1 MSSDV
6 KIAILDKFG
15 GEHLTKQQTFEM
27 HSNRGLAK
35 ERFHASTESFSRLWS
50 FSQVIEKFVVLNKTR
65 RKSYFCVVFF
75 FVICCFLLA
84 VADVFSCRK
93 TSECVWTRGEGDY
106 KVFTNKARQ
115 NSWQIAIAS
124 RTISLQGKHK
134 HILPRPRSIQEAV
147 HRSHDLD
154 DHRHSLVYRSVRSP
168 VGLRG
173 VVDAGAD
180 VLRRSGHTLGTS
192 PWG

>member
-15 GEHLTKQQTFEM
+15 GEHLAKQQTFEM

-75 FVICCFLLA
+75 RDLLYLACCRWCLFMQKDFRVCLNKGGGGLQ
-84 VADVFSCRK
+84 
-93 TSECVWTRGEGDY
+93 
-106 KVFTNKARQ
+106 VFTNKARQ
-115 NSWQIAIAS
+115 NSWQTAIAS